1 MTIHQDITTTIGH
14 TPLVKLNT
22 LTKHSFATI
31 LAKLEFFNP
40 GSSIKDRIAL
50 NMITKAEEL
59 GILKAGGTIVEPTSG
74 NTGIG
79 LAIVAAT
86 RNYKLIITM
95 PENMSVERRKVLIHL
110 GATLILTPSE
120 KGMQGAIERAKEIT
134 LQTNGAFMPQ
144 QFDNP
149 QNALSHQLTTGPEI
163 WADTNGNVDILV
175 LGVGTGG
182 SLMGI
187 GNYLKKQNKL
197 LKIVAIEPADSA
209 VLQGQPANSHQ
220 IQGIGAGFIPS
231 AIDMDLIDE
240 VISISNHNAIAT
252 ARALA
257 KQEGIFCGIS
267 SGAAMFGALELGNN
281 PANHDKTIV
290 TIFPDAGDRYTST
303 PLFE

>member
-1 MTIHQDITTTIGH
+1 MAIHQDITTTIGS
-14 TPLVKLNT
+14 TPLVKINKLS
-22 LTKHSFATI
+22 KSSSATI

-50 NMITKAEEL
+50 NMVSKAEEL
-59 GILKAGGTIVEPTSG
+59 GLLKPGGTIVEPTSG

-95 PENMSVERRKVLIHL
+95 PESMSLERRKVLAHL
-110 GATLILTPSE
+110 GAELILTPSS
-120 KGMQGAIERAKEIT
+120 KGMQGAIDRAKEIT
-134 LQTNGAFMPQ
+134 VQTDGAFMPQ

-149 QNALSHQLTTGPEI
+149 HNALTHLTTTGPEI
-163 WADTNGNVDILV
+163 WTDTKGEVDLLV

-187 GNYLKKQNKL
+187 GQYLKTQNKH

-209 VLQGQPANSHQ
+209 VLQGQPANGHQ

-231 AIDMDLIDE
+231 ILDTNLIDE
-240 VISISNHNAIAT
+240 VKSVSNHNAIST
-252 ARALA
+252 ARALV

-267 SGAAMFGALELGNN
+267 SGAAMFGALELAKRPINQG
-281 PANHDKTIV
+281 KTIV
-290 TIFPDAGDRYTST
+290 TIFPDSGDRYVST
-303 PLFE
+303 NLFE